1 MPVATKADNMTITDY
16 QRAEEGNFVCL
27 EATPETDKCLI
38 AICMGKSPMNVQEK
52 AEEML
57 DYVTRRHSRVVVL
70 ICDDIHKWEQSIG
83 SKMSSGRAYR
93 LAMAAGDA
101 AIDVIQKAIAARFT
115 DKNIEIVRWK
125 DIVDPQYE
133 QTLAI
138 LRHHQPSYQEYLDK
152 SSAFYIQRRLPGVEL
167 SQQKLDKF
175 TEYTMN
181 EVSTFLLFLSC
192 SSGTDWDC

>member
-1 MPVATKADNMTITDY
+1 MTIT
-16 QRAEEGNFVCL
+16 QAFKQAEEGNFACL
-27 EATPETDKCLI
+27 EAVPETDKCLI
-38 AICMGKSPMNVQEK
+38 AVCMGKSPMNVQERV
-52 AEEML
+52 EEML
-57 DYVTRRHSRVVVL
+57 AYVTKRHSRVVIL

-83 SKMSSGRAYR
+83 SKMSSGRAFR

-101 AIDVIQKAIAARFT
+101 AIAVIQSAISNKFS
-115 DKNIEIVRWK
+115 DQNIEIVRWK
-125 DIVDPQYE
+125 DITDPQYE

-138 LRHHQPSYQEYLDK
+138 LRHHQPSFQEYLDR

-181 EVSTFLLFLSC
+181 EVLFHLFMLLVI
-192 SSGTDWDC
+192 GQ